1 MNFSIPLCQWGR
13 HAYVGASHF
22 LFMRQF
28 IFLLTLLALAA
39 CAPIRIPLAATPT
52 RAIASTS
59 IAPTN
64 APPSANATREPT
76 ARPSQTPTGTMK
88 IKVFF
93 VALDDKGKS
102 GKAIGCADSIV
113 AVERLIPITTA
124 PLTAALRELF
134 SLRDAQIGQSG
145 LYNALAQ
152 SPLKIESVSIIGERA
167 EIQLSGTLKLGG
179 VCDNPR
185 VDAQIKETAL
195 QFSNIKSVSVS
206 INGTP
211 LEKILSEK

>member
-1 MNFSIPLCQWGR
+1 MNR
-13 HAYVGASHF
+13 
-22 LFMRQF
+22 F
-28 IFLLTLLALAA
+28 IFLLALLALAA
-39 CAPIRIPLAATPT
+39 CAPIRIPAAPTPTLARATSAPTNTPAPT
-52 RAIASTS
+52 RASV
-59 IAPTN
+59 
-64 APPSANATREPT
+64 EPI
-76 ARPSQTPTGTMK
+76 ARPLPSPTGTMR

-93 VALDDKGKS
+93 IALDDKGKS
-102 GKAIGCADSIV
+102 GKKIGCDDSIV
-113 AVERLIPITTA
+113 AVERLIPVTTA

-134 SLRDAQIGQSG
+134 SFRDAQIGKSG

-152 SPLKIESVSIIGERA
+152 SSLKIESVAMIGDRA
-167 EIQLSGTLKLGG
+167 EIQLSGALKLGG

-195 QFSNIKSVSVS
+195 QFSNIKSVSVT

>member
-1 MNFSIPLCQWGR
+1 MNR
-13 HAYVGASHF
+13 Y
-22 LFMRQF
+22 
-28 IFLLTLLALAA
+28 IFLLTLLALTS
-39 CAPIRIPLAATPT
+39 CAPIRIPAALTPT
-52 RAIASTS
+52 RAPALTQ

-64 APPSANATREPT
+64 APAPTRANVEPT
-76 ARPSQTPTGTMK
+76 ARPLPSPTGTMK
-88 IKVFF
+88 IKLFF
-93 VALDDKGKS
+93 IALDDKGKS
-102 GKAIGCADSIV
+102 GKKIGCDDSIV
-113 AVERLIPITTA
+113 AVERLIPVTTA

-134 SLRDAQIGQSG
+134 SFRDAQIGKSG

-152 SPLKIESVSIIGERA
+152 SSLKIESVAMIGDRA
-167 EIQLSGTLKLGG
+167 EIQLSGALKLGG

-195 QFSNIKSVSVS
+195 QFSNIKSVSVT

>member
-1 MNFSIPLCQWGR
+1 MFKICSSKIVRVLIVLCALASI
-13 HAYVGASHF
+13 
-22 LFMRQF
+22 
-28 IFLLTLLALAA
+28 AA
-39 CAPIRIPLAATPT
+39 CAPIRIPAAPTPT
-52 RAIASTS
+52 HARAT

-64 APPSANATREPT
+64 TPAPTRANVEPT
-76 ARPSQTPTGTMK
+76 ARPLPSPTGTMK
-88 IKVFF
+88 IKLFF
-93 VALDDKGKS
+93 IALDDKGKS
-102 GKAIGCADSIV
+102 GKKIGCDDSIV

-134 SLRDAQIGQSG
+134 SFRDAQIGQAG

-152 SPLKIESVSIIGERA
+152 SSLKIESVAMIGDRA
-167 EIQLSGTLKLGG
+167 EIQLSGALKLGG

-195 QFSNIKSVSVS
+195 QFSTIKSVSVT